1 MIDPLILSGKEVS
14 ASFYDSLDQKIK
26 SLRKNNITPGL
37 AVVLVGE
44 DSASQVYVRSK
55 TKTFNKLSL
64 FTKTYR
70 LPSDSSEREL
80 LELIDDL
87 NKNNLFHGILVQ
99 LPLPNHI
106 DSDKVIN
113 RIIPSKDVDGF
124 HPENAGLLSIGKP
137 RFIPCTPKGIMEIL
151 KYYKIKLDGKHVVV
165 VGRSNIVGRP
175 ISILTSLKG
184 ENSNGTTT
192 ICHSG
197 TKDIGNHTKAA
208 DVVIVALGVPEFLKE
223 NISLT
228 VYFGEV
234 VSCLEDLDPKLV
246 SFDAC
251 FHDGFAPQRNKE
263 MWSPEVFHYL
273 SILSNDKTTYSTF
286 SSSKI
291 VTEGLKQNDF
301 LAQKNKG
308 FGEPTT
314 NKTK

>member
-1 MIDPLILSGKEVS
+1 MTDPLILSGKEVS
-14 ASFYDSLDQKIK
+14 ASVYDSIDQKIK

-55 TKTFNKLSL
+55 TKTFNRLNL

-70 LPSDSSEREL
+70 LPSDSSEKEL
-80 LELIDDL
+80 LELINEL
-87 NKNNLFHGILVQ
+87 NKNNFFHGILVQ
-99 LPLPNHI
+99 LPLPSHI
-106 DSDKVIN
+106 DPDKVIN
-113 RIIPSKDVDGF
+113 RILPSKDVDGF

-151 KYYKIKLDGKHVVV
+151 KYYKINLDGKHVVV

-208 DVVIVALGVPEFLKE
+208 DVVIVALGVPGFLKE
-223 NISLT
+223 NMMKEGAVVIDVGINRVDDTSEKGYRLVGDVDWEGICKKASAITPVPGGVGPMTIAMLVQNT
-228 VYFGEV
+228 VEAAEYQE
-234 VSCLEDLDPKLV
+234 K
-246 SFDAC
+246 
-251 FHDGFAPQRNKE
+251 
-263 MWSPEVFHYL
+263 
-273 SILSNDKTTYSTF
+273 
-286 SSSKI
+286 
-291 VTEGLKQNDF
+291 
-301 LAQKNKG
+301 
-308 FGEPTT
+308 
-314 NKTK
+314 

>member
-14 ASFYDSLDQKIK
+14 ASVYDSLDQKIK

-70 LPSDSSEREL
+70 LPSDSSEKEL

-99 LPLPNHI
+99 LPLPSHI

-113 RIIPSKDVDGF
+113 RILPSKDVDGF

-223 NISLT
+223 NMIKEGAVVIDVGINRVDDASEKGYRLVGDVAWEEIYKKASAITPVPGGVGPMTIAMLVQNT
-228 VYFGEV
+228 VEAA
-234 VSCLEDLDPKLV
+234 ENQEK
-246 SFDAC
+246 
-251 FHDGFAPQRNKE
+251 
-263 MWSPEVFHYL
+263 
-273 SILSNDKTTYSTF
+273 
-286 SSSKI
+286 
-291 VTEGLKQNDF
+291 
-301 LAQKNKG
+301 
-308 FGEPTT
+308 
-314 NKTK
+314 

>member
-14 ASFYDSLDQKIK
+14 ASVYNSLDQKIK

-70 LPSDSSEREL
+70 LPSDSSEKEL
-80 LELIDDL
+80 LELIDNL

-99 LPLPNHI
+99 LPLPSHI

-113 RIIPSKDVDGF
+113 TILPSKDVDGF

-197 TKDIGNHTKAA
+197 TKDIGNHTKSA
-208 DVVIVALGVPEFLKE
+208 DVVIVALGVPGFLKE
-223 NISLT
+223 NMIKKGAVVIDVGINRVDDTSEKGYRLVGDVDWEGIYNKAAAITPVPGGVGPMTIAMLVQNT
-228 VYFGEV
+228 VEAAEYQE
-234 VSCLEDLDPKLV
+234 K
-246 SFDAC
+246 
-251 FHDGFAPQRNKE
+251 
-263 MWSPEVFHYL
+263 
-273 SILSNDKTTYSTF
+273 
-286 SSSKI
+286 
-291 VTEGLKQNDF
+291 
-301 LAQKNKG
+301 
-308 FGEPTT
+308 
-314 NKTK
+314 

>member
-14 ASFYDSLDQKIK
+14 ASVYDSLDQKIK

-55 TKTFNKLSL
+55 TKTFNKLNL

-70 LPSDSSEREL
+70 LPSASSERKL

-99 LPLPNHI
+99 LPLASHI

-113 RIIPSKDVDGF
+113 TILPSKDVDGF

-208 DVVIVALGVPEFLKE
+208 DVVIVALGVPGFLKE
-223 NISLT
+223 NMIKEGAVVIDVGINRVDDTSEKGYRLVGDVDWEGIYKKVTAITPVPGGVGPMTIAMLVQNT
-228 VYFGEV
+228 VEAVEFQE
-234 VSCLEDLDPKLV
+234 K
-246 SFDAC
+246 
-251 FHDGFAPQRNKE
+251 
-263 MWSPEVFHYL
+263 
-273 SILSNDKTTYSTF
+273 
-286 SSSKI
+286 
-291 VTEGLKQNDF
+291 
-301 LAQKNKG
+301 
-308 FGEPTT
+308 
-314 NKTK
+314 